1 MGSGLKWSASSAI
14 YGTLVGMTPE
24 PLSDVTSEV
33 VQLVQDLI
41 QIDTSNYGDDSGPG
55 EALAAEYVEAKLRE
69 VGIDCERYE
78 TTSGKRQGVYARI
91 AGEDSS
97 RQALMLHGHLDVVPA
112 QASDWRFDP
121 FAAEIHEGC
130 IWGRGAVDMKDGVGM
145 ILALMRSYVRNG
157 IKPPRDIVLQFLPDE
172 EAGSRHGSHW
182 LTANRKDM
190 FENVSQ
196 AIGEVGGYS
205 LTLQNDIRLYLVQT
219 AEKGIRWMKLRAEGT
234 AGHGSFLNDENAVTR
249 LAQAVASV
257 GQHKFDI
264 MMTPT
269 VRDFIKAVS
278 DALHIDISPD
288 EPEEVLNHLGPIAR
302 IVGATLSNT
311 ANPTMLRAGYKHN
324 VIPGEAEA
332 MIDGRFLPGFEDQLI
347 ADIEAL
353 LPEGVYREDIINDI
367 AVEAPFE
374 GPLVHAMGA
383 AIRAEDPSGTP
394 VPYTVSGG
402 TDAKAFSRL
411 GIECYGF
418 LPLLLPPELDFSA
431 MFHGVDERVPI
442 AGLEFGM
449 RVMDRF
455 VRMS

>member
-1 MGSGLKWSASSAI
+1 
-14 YGTLVGMTPE
+14 MTPE
-24 PLSDVTSEV
+24 PLSDVSSEV
-33 VQLVQDLI
+33 VQLVQELI

-91 AGEDSS
+91 VGADSS

-234 AGHGSFLNDENAVTR
+234 AGHGSFLNDDNAVTQ

-257 GQHKFDI
+257 GQHKFEI

>member
-1 MGSGLKWSASSAI
+1 
-14 YGTLVGMTPE
+14 MTPE
-24 PLSDVTSEV
+24 PLSDVSSEV
-33 VQLVQDLI
+33 VQLVQELI

-91 AGEDSS
+91 VGEDSS

-112 QASDWRFDP
+112 QASDWKFDP

-182 LTANRKDM
+182 LTANRNDM

-234 AGHGSFLNDENAVTR
+234 AGHGSFLNDDNAVTQ

-257 GQHKFDI
+257 GQHKFEI